1 MTTPNTVEMV
11 KAIESRYGVY
21 TDKDLRKDVG
31 RMLFRRYHDDKQC
44 LDCIIEA
51 IKEYQE
57 TRFGPPDVAQIVKAV
72 EKYEDTYGIAIIPPR
87 RPILEPRNRE
97 EEQNIREETLIDL
110 RETAKKYGIDTTK
123 EAWVSSLLLAQ
134 VAEKNAKGI

>member
-1 MTTPNTVEMV
+1 MTTPNTIEMV
-11 KAIESRYGVY
+11 KAIETRYGAY
-21 TDKDLRKDVG
+21 TDKELRKDVG

-44 LDCIIEA
+44 LDYILEA

-72 EKYEDTYGIAIIPPR
+72 EKYEDAYGLAIIPPR
-87 RPILEPRNRE
+87 RPALERIDPKE
-97 EEQNIREETLIDL
+97 MIATREETLIDL

-134 VAEKNAKGI
+134 VAEKNAKG